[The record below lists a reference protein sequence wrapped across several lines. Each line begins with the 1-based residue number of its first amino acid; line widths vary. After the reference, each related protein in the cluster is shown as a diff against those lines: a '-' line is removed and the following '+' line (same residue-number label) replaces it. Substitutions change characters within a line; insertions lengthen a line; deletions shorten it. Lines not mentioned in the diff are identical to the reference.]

1 MQINLTLGFD
11 AVTIKTVENDLF
23 LFGEISMS
31 EIKIQNWGFVPV
43 KNLTE
48 REMKKLRKQGKVT
61 NCPTRKAKG
70 WKNTRWGQCE

>member
-1 MQINLTLGFD
+1 M
-11 AVTIKTVENDLF
+11 
-23 LFGEISMS
+23 GEI
-31 EIKIQNWGFVPV
+31 KRQNWGFVPV

-48 REMKKLRKQGKVT
+48 KEMKKLRKQGKVT